1 MIKIVVGDISSQIEH
16 PESHPVELV
25 KLREICRAK
34 PENFMFMPKYKAGLW
49 DGYISLLHGF
59 AAFPTGLLGLVT
71 KGFDRWKIQYQITKP
86 EDTAT
91 PPTVTAD
98 MLTGV
103 TLRDYQVEAANVML
117 ARKRGILRMAT
128 NSGKTEVM
136 AAVIK
141 TLNVN
146 TLVVVHR
153 KELMYQTAERFANRG
168 VMDPKDIGII
178 GDGHFDPKKL
188 TVGMIQSLFSHR
200 DKTRSAFIGNKLL
213 ITDECF
219 VAGTLVDGK
228 PIETIKVGDVVS
240 VFDKNNSF
248 QLSKVTQV
256 FSRKAPKVLVKITFS
271 STTLICTR
279 EHPVYTSHGWCAAKD
294 LRKGD
299 IVYGNPMSSLQEG
312 DRESRK
318 IHAGESGGW
327 LSSTLLGWL
336 QKLHTHVR
344 DQGAHAQSQS
354 NAQEGCSGQG
364 QCIFEG
370 HSSQTHS
377 SWRER
382 QSSYKTTVTVG
393 DGIGVGYGSIYP
405 YEATSA
411 FRLPNMLQ
419 SGHRQQGFE
428 ARCGSRWWLSQ
439 LTEPKSVGSEK
450 RCFSSYARVEGVEVL
465 KSDSTGEYERVCSD
479 GKVYNIETET
489 FHTYFANGIA
499 VHNCHHLSNDTMMS
513 ILSTIPGP
521 YRFGLSGT
529 PLRYEV
535 LADMKVISITG
546 DLIYDLDN
554 AYLIAEGYSARP
566 IVHIG
571 VVELKDERWWKADYQ
586 TAYDTLLVHN
596 EQRNQKIADFA
607 LAQHGTVLI
616 LVDRIEHGLILQG
629 LMPYATYVTGS
640 DTTARRRGVLDNM
653 REAKDGIYIATP
665 IFDEGVDV
673 PGVNAVVIAGGG
685 ASSIRV
691 LQRIGRGLRHKEGIN
706 QLNVLD
712 FVDDV
717 NLHLFNHSDARI
729 TTYVEEGFETVMDD

>member
-1 MIKIVVGDISSQIEH
+1 MLKIIVGDVSSQIEH
-16 PESHPVELV
+16 PELHPNELV
-25 KLREICRAK
+25 KLREICRAR

-71 KGFDRWKIQYQITKP
+71 KGFDRWKIPYQIVKP
-86 EDTAT
+86 EDTAA
-91 PPTVTAD
+91 PLTVTAD

-178 GDGHFDPKKL
+178 GDGHFEPKKL
-188 TVGMIQSLFSHR
+188 TVGMIQSLWAHRAKAKEVFS
-200 DKTRSAFIGNKLL
+200 KNQLL
-213 ITDECF
+213 ICDELHH
-219 VAGTLVDGK
+219 A
-228 PIETIKVGDVVS
+228 
-240 VFDKNNSF
+240 
-248 QLSKVTQV
+248 
-256 FSRKAPKVLVKITFS
+256 S
-271 STTLICTR
+271 S
-279 EHPVYTSHGWCAAKD
+279 
-294 LRKGD
+294 
-299 IVYGNPMSSLQEG
+299 
-312 DRESRK
+312 
-318 IHAGESGGW
+318 
-327 LSSTLLGWL
+327 
-336 QKLHTHVR
+336 
-344 DQGAHAQSQS
+344 
-354 NAQEGCSGQG
+354 
-364 QCIFEG
+364 
-370 HSSQTHS
+370 
-377 SWRER
+377 
-382 QSSYKTTVTVG
+382 
-393 DGIGVGYGSIYP
+393 
-405 YEATSA
+405 
-411 FRLPNMLQ
+411 
-419 SGHRQQGFE
+419 
-428 ARCGSRWWLSQ
+428 
-439 LTEPKSVGSEK
+439 
-450 RCFSSYARVEGVEVL
+450 
-465 KSDSTGEYERVCSD
+465 
-479 GKVYNIETET
+479 
-489 FHTYFANGIA
+489 
-499 VHNCHHLSNDTMMS
+499 DTMMS
-513 ILSTIPGP
+513 VLNIIPGS

-529 PLRYEV
+529 PLRYEI
-535 LADMKVISITG
+535 LADMKVMSVTG

-616 LVDRIEHGLILQG
+616 LVDRVEHGFILQG

-712 FVDDV
+712 FVDDT
-717 NLHLFNHSDARI
+717 NRILFDHSDARI
-729 TTYVEEGFETVMDD
+729 TTYVEEGFETVMDGEK